1 MKTGSVFCQQHILNW
16 VVELGCLWNPGVF
29 LRLKFGKRF
38 NQTSCVWFPE
48 DIRIHQLLGFFQS
61 VGLNRF
67 MWIILLDW
75 FPGPRWRLITIRWRV
90 DRLISWLVLGVCQR
104 IGLRNDNRYCL
115 CGGFDYFLFFT
126 PTRGDDPIWRTYL
139 SKWVGPTTNLKMKTD
154 IVPCRERFVHIVT
167 WAGEVGAFFIDWKAV
182 PGKVP
187 PKKFNCL
194 PMKSYLPQ

>member
-139 SKWVGPTTNLKMKTD
+139 FIKMGWSNHQLENENRYCTLQGTVRPYCYLSWGSGGFFHRLKSGAWEGT
-154 IVPCRERFVHIVT
+154 PQ
-167 WAGEVGAFFIDWKAV
+167 EV
-182 PGKVP
+182 
-187 PKKFNCL
+187 
-194 PMKSYLPQ
+194 